1 MSPATRKC
9 WLPPVPSVWAPA
21 SRPPLVVS
29 IARDWSQIPRSLF
42 PHMHN
47 VERAKKH
54 KARILCRRTL
64 QHRGNHHIL
73 CGPQLLA
80 RLLCGCL
87 RCDCVPPAGRVVP
100 ECGHCAS
107 TVPNQF
113 HHRISLRSAGVVCL
127 RIDRVSSSGETI
139 IVGDEIIRS
148 FLLQFRL
155 WPRWRHLCMGPSTL
169 CALHA
174 FQQAH
179 EQVSA
184 EEVSEKLWK
193 KIILEVTPIYPLV
206 SHSNPMFSVLFSI
219 FSRFLYPGFLALLV
233 SSISFPLGTGQF
245 LAGELSTHEQ
255 VTQLFSN
262 FTWSRNDLTVEQA
275 AVVTHWMTAYTSVF
289 GNLVCYTIFTVS
301 GNKDPYN
308 LQTNIPILSGSSSSR
323 SLRPQYP
330 CPRACSYRSSR
341 SVPPLG
347 VWWAN

>member
-1 MSPATRKC
+1 
-9 WLPPVPSVWAPA
+9 
-21 SRPPLVVS
+21 
-29 IARDWSQIPRSLF
+29 
-42 PHMHN
+42 MHN

-80 RLLCGCL
+80 RLFCGCL

-127 RIDRVSSSGETI
+127 RIDRVSCSGETI

-193 KIILEVTPIYPLV
+193 KIILEVTQIYLLV

-301 GNKDPYN
+301 GNKDPHSF
-308 LQTNIPILSGSSSSR
+308 QTNIPILSGSSSSR